1 MYDPDYNDVY
11 LYAHLNIHGS
21 GIVDILPVD
30 VYVSSAYLHWKKTF
44 LVLEILNIVS
54 VQPLQHFLPLVWSG
68 HQ

>member
-1 MYDPDYNDVY
+1 VCVCVCVCVHT
-11 LYAHLNIHGS
+11 HLNIHHDGS